1 MITVGQQFGRLTVV
15 AKIGTRNKSV
25 FWKCSCSC
33 GRDGVEVR
41 AGNLMKGDTQSCGC
55 LRKEVS
61 SATHRTHGESHSPV
75 HERWMKMRRRC
86 SEPTD
91 PDYPNYGERGI
102 TVCQQWAKSYE
113 QFAADMGPPPSPEHT
128 LERRDVNGNY
138 SPDNCYWALRD
149 VQNNNKRNNVVLELD
164 GKRLTLSQWARELGV
179 NYSTLRKRIQMGW
192 SDRETLLGK
201 G

>member
-1 MITVGQQFGRLTVV
+1 
-15 AKIGTRNKSV
+15 
-25 FWKCSCSC
+25 
-33 GRDGVEVR
+33 
-41 AGNLMKGDTQSCGC
+41 
-55 LRKEVS
+55 
-61 SATHRTHGESHSPV
+61 
-75 HERWMKMRRRC
+75 MKMRRRC

-91 PDYPNYGERGI
+91 PDYPNYVERGI

-113 QFAADMGPPPSPEHT
+113 QFAADMGPLPSPEHT